1 MITLNSDTICLE
13 TPEQAFDAPFQFRL
27 RESGGLLGHIIVSD
41 KSVLTVTNANASSEQ
56 IEEAILSISQYLLR
70 RGYVNSLS
78 VAGMSAEIRYAD
90 NHGHI
95 NLESIN
101 QYSQSMTIIS
111 AAIIILQQP
120 DGSVLLGQRPKGKFM
135 PGLWEF
141 PGGKIEPMET
151 PEQAGCREIKEEL
164 GIQMGASIEI
174 SEYDYCFLNFCLNAH
189 LRLSKIW
196 TGNPTNLH
204 HTNLTWVQPDQLFKY
219 DMPLSNVLALPEI
232 LKIIN

>member
-13 TPEQAFDAPFQFRL
+13 THEKTFNTPFQFRL
-27 RESGGLLGHIIVSD
+27 RESGELLGHMIVSHEGL
-41 KSVLTVTNANASSEQ
+41 LTVTSSNASSEQ
-56 IEEAILSISQYLLR
+56 TEEAILSISQYLLQ
-70 RGYVNSLS
+70 RGDVNSLS
-78 VAGMSAEIRYAD
+78 LTGVSSGIRYA
-90 NHGHI
+90 NENGHI
-95 NLESIN
+95 NLQSIN
-101 QYSQSMTIIS
+101 RYSQSLPVIR
-111 AAIIILQQP
+111 AAIIILQQT

-164 GIQMGASIEI
+164 GIQMGPSIEI
-174 SEYDYCFLNFCLNAH
+174 SKYDYCFLNFCLNAH
-189 LRLSKIW
+189 LRLSKVW

-219 DMPLSNVLALPEI
+219 HMPLSNVLALPEI
-232 LKIIN
+232 FKRIK